1 METSKIF
8 ESSITTTPYTAL
20 SSSPLTD
27 QYTYRKLLLTVPIYM
42 FLGCGYQTR
51 TNIIDT
57 GRNTKMK
64 SV

>member
-8 ESSITTTPYTAL
+8 ELSITTTPYTAL
-20 SSSPLTD
+20 SSSPLTE
-27 QYTYRKLLLTVPIYM
+27 QYTFRKLLLTVTIYM
-42 FLGCGYQTR
+42 FLGCGYQNH